1 MKTFYWRK
9 NIVWLGLWV
18 AVSLA
23 ACGRE
28 NDCANTSIQTSFIEN
43 LVEVDSVAGVVEK
56 DEKENIISTE
66 TKMPIN
72 HTDRYV
78 EEIPWE
84 DLDGNGVSEYL
95 LIENDTSFGSLS
107 VYVNEELV
115 YKYAEELRIVGVD
128 AKEYIDLDNDGKEEI
143 FVSFI
148 PAVNS
153 MPLEEWFALKKDEN
167 GWGLMEMHHNSDDM
181 CDNGFP
187 IAVTLQDGRF
197 ELAISC
203 EGCDKRIVFDATKH
217 YEQMKSEQE
226 NWGFPVYDSYMD
238 GNFQVGDSV
247 GSTSAYGIWNIEV
260 GTYENQKCLIAE
272 HGLNGP
278 TGKYDF
284 YGCVYVYFAFD
295 EKAKI
300 KILDLEL
307 KEAIEEEE

>member
-28 NDCANTSIQTSFIEN
+28 SDCANTSIQTSVIEN
-43 LVEVDSVAGVVEK
+43 LVEVDSVAGVVE
-56 DEKENIISTE
+56 
-66 TKMPIN
+66 
-72 HTDRYV
+72 
-78 EEIPWE
+78 
-84 DLDGNGVSEYL
+84 
-95 LIENDTSFGSLS
+95 
-107 VYVNEELV
+107 
-115 YKYAEELRIVGVD
+115 
-128 AKEYIDLDNDGKEEI
+128 
-143 FVSFI
+143 
-148 PAVNS
+148 
-153 MPLEEWFALKKDEN
+153 KDEN

-284 YGCVYVYFAFD
+284 YGCAYVYFAYD

-300 KILDLEL
+300 KILDLEF
-307 KEAIEEEE
+307 KEAVEEEE